1 MPVIGLG
8 GTGPARMAVGVRSV
22 KRQQSHRLSARN
34 GWHGSFEKNFVARPS
49 KSARRRPGSPW
60 RSVPENHKQFLGLA
74 RSTDGTDHCKKIFAL
89 ATRPAPPGEA
99 GTKRFSKHPCDPCGG
114 DFPMPVIGLGGTDA
128 ARTARQP
135 PRPRPT
141 RRTSLSPPE
150 WPAMAA
156 PGPALAP
163 LKAPPG
169 GAPPPRQGHPG

>member
-1 MPVIGLG
+1 MSAVIV
-8 GTGPARMAVGVRSV
+8 PVGVKSNSPPFFCQSRPKGISDHTDTDFLMLDM
-22 KRQQSHRLSARN
+22 KLRGTAHGTAAARQAGGPCRKNRKQAMRLA
-34 GWHGSFEKNFVARPS
+34 HGT
-49 KSARRRPGSPW
+49 PGTA
-60 RSVPENHKQFLGLA
+60 KM
-74 RSTDGTDHCKKIFAL
+74 KIFFCAGD
-89 ATRPAPPGEA
+89 PPHRDRA
-99 GTKRFSKHPCDPCGG
+99 GTKNFSKLPFQPFRG

-135 PRPRPT
+135 PRPRPH